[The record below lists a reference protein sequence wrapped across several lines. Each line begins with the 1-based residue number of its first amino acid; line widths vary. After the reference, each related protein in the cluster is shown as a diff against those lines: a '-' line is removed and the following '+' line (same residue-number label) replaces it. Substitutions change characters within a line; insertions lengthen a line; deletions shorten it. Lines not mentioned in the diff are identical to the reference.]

1 MSGPALPKIEKRS
14 GGKDLGTRGSKDS
27 NDSKGTENQDCKSK
41 TMTRSQSSKSRDVTD
56 SREPDRVRSKDTS
69 EDGKW
74 HQKHCNNKQLV
85 IATTIQQA
93 YPFDPY
99 AQKTVS
105 KKEQHFGMTDRRRGF
120 GEVTI
125 PQACPRKLNCRACAR
140 LLVDVDDK
148 DHREGPFYFC
158 RKCHENGR
166 KYHICTTCW
175 QDLRLVAK
183 EVCPFGIL
191 TGVASPQRSDRR
203 CRSVRSATSIHSKR
217 NSACSL
223 SQPAIRA
230 MESSEELE
238 GPSPAAVSPGAWK
251 GSITEGKYKRDAA
264 LNLTFTNQ
272 GDITGSSAT
281 SGEEVTVNGA
291 WRRDGLKITVAWSE
305 GHAWGKARVVGQFA
319 VSEDT
324 ATIAA
329 KLISSDGGK
338 GALLLKRPM

>member
-1 MSGPALPKIEKRS
+1 
-14 GGKDLGTRGSKDS
+14 
-27 NDSKGTENQDCKSK
+27 
-41 TMTRSQSSKSRDVTD
+41 MTRSQSSKSRDVTD

-158 RKCHENGR
+158 RKCHDNGR

-175 QDLRLVAK
+175 QDLNLVAK
-183 EVCPFGIL
+183 EVCPFGIP

-203 CRSVRSATSIHSKR
+203 CRTEPVGEPEGFVRSPGRSPARSSVRSSTSIYSTR
-217 NSACSL
+217 SSVRTMTQRYDRDRDQRMSIQSIEPL
-223 SQPAIRA
+223 PAIRS
-230 MESSEELE
+230 MELDELE
-238 GPSPAAVSPGAWK
+238 GPCPSAVPPGVWK
-251 GSITEGKYKRDAA
+251 GTITEGKYKRDSA
-264 LNLTFTNQ
+264 LNLVFSKQ
-272 GDITGSSAT
+272 GKITGSSAVK
-281 SGEEVTVNGA
+281 GEEITVNGV
-291 WRRDGLKITVAWSE
+291 WRTSGLKTTVVWSE
-305 GHAWGKARVVGQFA
+305 GHAWGKAKVEGEFTTSQDKA
-319 VSEDT
+319 TIT
-324 ATIAA
+324 AT
-329 KLISSDGGK
+329 LISSDGGK
-338 GALLLKRPM
+338 GSVLLQRPM